1 MQRHIK
7 VWQVHG
13 YWMYA
18 LWIAGRCVVIG
29 RASTHARSARVRRT
43 LVAVT
48 LFRLSWANTV
58 QLGRAHVS

>member
-1 MQRHIK
+1 MHRHID

-29 RASTHARSARVRRT
+29 RASTYE
-43 LVAVT
+43 LAVS
-48 LFRLSWANTV
+48 RA
-58 QLGRAHVS
+58 QLA

>member
-29 RASTHARSARVRRT
+29 RASTHARA
-43 LVAVT
+43 LLA
-48 LFRLSWANTV
+48 
-58 QLGRAHVS
+58 